1 MYIET
6 LIPFLLNISIWNI
19 VKPIYLAGFI
29 IQVIFAAVVL
39 RQIYAM
45 TKTVSS
51 PINAFLKTLGFFYLV
66 FSVIILAVM
75 FYIL

>member
-1 MYIET
+1 MSAET
-6 LIPFLLNISIWNI
+6 LMSFLLNLSIWNI
-19 VKPIYLAGFI
+19 AKPIYLAGFV

-45 TKTVSS
+45 AKTISS

-66 FSVIILAVM
+66 FSAIILAVM